1 MCQQFSIGQRI
12 SSWCQAR
19 LWRWI
24 WRHGHIVTV
33 SGSSFF
39 ARKPSLSEVPRFGT
53 QILGPALRQR
63 CRHVAFRP
71 LCLMTRFTSDLLG
84 CFDHFWGGSC
94 QHQGFGKSQGR
105 ARVGSPA
112 SGSGMSSTSSKS
124 SSGNGSRGSSSA
136 PSVPPRRLD

>member
-1 MCQQFSIGQRI
+1 MP
-12 SSWCQAR
+12 SSAVEMDLAPWTHSDCVR
-19 LWRWI
+19 VVILCSETI
-24 WRHGHIVTV
+24 
-33 SGSSFF
+33 
-39 ARKPSLSEVPRFGT
+39 LSEVPRFGT